1 MNSYFKNL
9 GKIEF
14 LITYACT
21 GRCKHCSEGIH
32 ASCGEHIDGETA
44 EIIVRKL
51 SEEYEIKTL
60 MCFGGEPLLY
70 PDVTER
76 IMSVGKE
83 VGIPKRQVIT
93 NGFFSRDE
101 VKIRAVAQSLALSG
115 VNELLLSVDAFH
127 QETIPLKIVKTFAEE
142 ATKCGIP
149 VKLQPAW
156 LVSRTDANPYNEKTR
171 EILDSFRDM
180 KIPTSEGNVVF
191 PEGNAKIYL
200 AEYFKDSAPENPYIE
215 DPCNVKC
222 ISVEPNGNVLGR
234 NIYKNDIIEILSQYV
249 PKQAL

>member
-1 MNSYFKNL
+1 MNPYFKNL

-32 ASCGEHIDGETA
+32 ASCGEHIDGEIA

-51 SEEYEIKTL
+51 SEGYEIKTL

-83 VGIPKRQVIT
+83 LGIPKRQVIT

-101 VKIRAVAQSLALSG
+101 VKIRTVAQSLALSG

-127 QETIPLKIVKTFAEE
+127 EETIPLKIVKTFAEE

-180 KIPTSEGNVVF
+180 KIPINEGNVVF

-222 ISVEPNGNVLGR
+222 ISVGPNGNTLGA
-234 NIYKNDIIEILSQYV
+234 NVYETDILKIIENYN
-249 PKQAL
+249 P

>member
-21 GRCKHCSEGIH
+21 GRCKHCSEGDH
-32 ASCGEHIDGETA
+32 TSCGEYIDGETA

-51 SEEYEIKTL
+51 SEGYEIKTL

-83 VGIPKRQVIT
+83 LGIPKRQVIT

-127 QETIPLKIVKTFAEE
+127 EETIPLNTVKSFAKACVSYE
-142 ATKCGIP
+142 IP

-180 KIPTSEGNVVF
+180 KIPTNEGNIIF

-200 AEYFKDSAPENPYIE
+200 AKYFKDSAPENPYIE

-222 ISVEPNGNVLGR
+222 ISIEPNGNTLGA
-234 NIYKNDIIEILSQYV
+234 NVYETDILKIIENYN
-249 PKQAL
+249 P